1 MLAPSRGGPRRGW
14 FAGVGHN
21 LAVNSRDDVCGRGQQ
36 LKEGRGVIQA
46 EMDVVEHMLASLT
59 RCALQSRVAPSNE
72 QVAHHFELAC
82 KRVGLVITP
91 ASAIRI
97 FKRLAHEV
105 RKAES
110 ILEFV
115 GPRTGELQ

>member
-1 MLAPSRGGPRRGW
+1 M
-14 FAGVGHN
+14 
-21 LAVNSRDDVCGRGQQ
+21 
-36 LKEGRGVIQA
+36 IQA

-97 FKRLAHEV
+97 FKRLAYEV

>member
-1 MLAPSRGGPRRGW
+1 MVRW
-14 FAGVGHN
+14 CVGHN
-21 LAVNSRDDVCGRGQQ
+21 LAVNWRDDVCGRGQQ
-36 LKEGRGVIQA
+36 LKEGRGVTQT

-72 QVAHHFELAC
+72 QVAYHFELAC
-82 KRVGLVITP
+82 KRVGLLITP

>member
-1 MLAPSRGGPRRGW
+1 MS
-14 FAGVGHN
+14 
-21 LAVNSRDDVCGRGQQ
+21 
-36 LKEGRGVIQA
+36 QA

-59 RCALQSRVAPSNE
+59 TCALQTRVAPSNE

-82 KRVGLVITP
+82 KRVGFLVTP

-105 RKAES
+105 QKASRFWNSSVLIPVSCNEQP
-110 ILEFV
+110 I
-115 GPRTGELQ
+115 ELM

>member
-1 MLAPSRGGPRRGW
+1 M
-14 FAGVGHN
+14 
-21 LAVNSRDDVCGRGQQ
+21 
-36 LKEGRGVIQA
+36 IQA

-82 KRVGLVITP
+82 KSVGLVITP

>member
-1 MLAPSRGGPRRGW
+1 M
-14 FAGVGHN
+14 
-21 LAVNSRDDVCGRGQQ
+21 
-36 LKEGRGVIQA
+36 IQA

-59 RCALQSRVAPSNE
+59 RCALQGRVAPSNE
-72 QVAHHFELAC
+72 QVARHFELAC
-82 KRVGLVITP
+82 ERVGLLITP

-105 RKAES
+105 QKAES

-115 GPRTGELQ
+115 GPPSGELH